1 MGFTEVSRSYQVHY
15 THKDQTVGTCVS
27 SFMDLECISS
37 VGAQQRGWQGRGSLG
52 ASCEYT
58 YRKKKPGWGS
68 SFLLDLLKPWQWG
81 EPCHCHLFPGV
92 PLCGSTLWC
101 HCQHCPHP
109 LLSPGPHPGAL
120 PARLQQ
126 QSLLHHVLHTIL
138 TGPAT
143 AAQRHAAVP
152 TAPIPT
158 VPAPAEAVQPARYQ
172 MCPPTTDVLQN
183 WAQWEPGL

>member
-1 MGFTEVSRSYQVHY
+1 MRQPRLKGMDREEGSPGK
-15 THKDQTVGTCVS
+15 KDRQRNQSHIKFNGNFPHQSS
-27 SFMDLECISS
+27 SFSLSLFICPKT
-37 VGAQQRGWQGRGSLG
+37 RTKCKNRKGSEHPKG
-52 ASCEYT
+52 
-58 YRKKKPGWGS
+58 
-68 SFLLDLLKPWQWG
+68 LKPWQWG

-126 QSLLHHVLHTIL
+126 QSLLHHVLHAIL

-172 MCPPTTDVLQN
+172 MCPPTTDVPQN
-183 WAQWEPGL
+183 WGQWEPGL